1 MRRRKMPKGWYQWP
15 EFLQTTLVLPT
26 LSAFPFHMHV
36 NNELTTANCN
46 CESVSLANVYINCT
60 WLAWIQFT
68 AVGEVLLLHSITM
81 HKVWQEITVW
91 QSCECFCEAFL
102 ARADP
107 QTKAAWLIWYIVQFW
122 YLSDIE
128 IIYILQEKPSI
139 IERAASEKTNNVICH
154 IIHGR
159 GENIS
164 DGNFHKSKLFVHIN
178 KSNQRLHNRKSK

>member
-1 MRRRKMPKGWYQWP
+1 MCPPPPLFQLLWCWLQFMEVFPL
-15 EFLQTTLVLPT
+15 FLFFVFFCFFFFWVA
-26 LSAFPFHMHV
+26 SSIAAFGFGNIV
-36 NNELTTANCN
+36 K
-46 CESVSLANVYINCT
+46 
-60 WLAWIQFT
+60 IQEPRQDGFPAFFP